1 MNTDLNISSSLR
13 QATAHA
19 PSGATA
25 APAQAAAVAST
36 AATSSHAPIKAPAKV
51 KLQVDPEQTRKNL
64 QEAIERLN
72 DHMKKNARSLNFRMD
87 DVMNTPVVTVRSTET
102 GEVVRQIPNETVI
115 HVAHNIESM
124 KGLLHNSTS

>member
-13 QATAHA
+13 QASAQAAASA
-19 PSGATA
+19 PV
-25 APAQAAAVAST
+25 APAQAASVASA
-36 AATSSHAPIKAPAKV
+36 AATSSHAPVKAPAKV

-72 DHMKKNARSLNFRMD
+72 DHMKKNERSLNFRMD

>member
-1 MNTDLNISSSLR
+1 MNTDLNISSSMR
-13 QATAHA
+13 QASAQAAASA
-19 PSGATA
+19 PT
-25 APAQAAAVAST
+25 APAQAAA
-36 AATSSHAPIKAPAKV
+36 ATSVATATHAQVKAPTKV

-72 DHMKKNARSLNFRMD
+72 DHMKKNERSLNFRMD